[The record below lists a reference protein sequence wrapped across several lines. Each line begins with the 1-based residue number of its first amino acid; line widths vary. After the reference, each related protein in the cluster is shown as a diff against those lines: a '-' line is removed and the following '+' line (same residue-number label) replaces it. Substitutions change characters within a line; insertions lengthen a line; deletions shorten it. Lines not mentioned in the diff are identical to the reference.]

1 MDGSGSFIDY
11 LNKCQEKK
19 SISYMECIHFLDTVH
34 LHYNENELGNVSYTG
49 DKTIHSNI
57 FTNNKISDYYDIYS
71 KSIWNTNARNPH
83 TDVLESSYSLWQK
96 HHDILNSIK
105 VPHDDNKN
113 SPCPSPKLEKITIDV
128 NINKL
133 KDVLKIIDQYEYKDH
148 IEYNIDLKSLHNI
161 KTELH
166 QLDTMIGMESLKQ
179 SILDQLLY
187 FIQDLHLGENS
198 SEYKHTV
205 LYGSP
210 GTGKTEIAKIIGVM
224 YSKLGILKNN
234 VFKKVSRND
243 LIAGYLGQTAI
254 KTRAV
259 IDECLGGVLFIDEA
273 YSLASSDRN
282 DSFSKECIDILCQAM
297 SDHKEDLMVII
308 AGYEEELNETF
319 FRANRGL
326 ESRFIWRFKMDSY
339 SPSEMMQIFKKKVLE
354 QEWSFENEDTLK
366 VKWFESKK
374 DQFKHFGRDMEILLS
389 YTKIVHGRRIYGKNR
404 ELRKVITLDDINLG
418 YDMFLK
424 HKDSKPQNTN
434 ILHTI
439 YI

>member
-19 SISYMECIHFLDTVH
+19 SLNYMECIHFLDTVGQ
-34 LHYNENELGNVSYTG
+34 HYNENDLGNISYTG
-49 DKTIHSNI
+49 EKIQYGNTFI
-57 FTNNKISDYYDIYS
+57 TNKMGDYYDLYS
-71 KSIWNTNARNPH
+71 DSIWNIKPP
-83 TDVLESSYSLWQK
+83 DKSESSYSLWQK
-96 HHDILNSIK
+96 THDILSTIK
-105 VPHDDNKN
+105 PTLDEIKN
-113 SPCPSPKLEKITIDV
+113 APTSPSPKLEKMTIDI

-166 QLDTMIGMESLKQ
+166 QLDAMVGMESLKQ

-187 FIQDLHLGENS
+187 FIQDLHVGLNT

-308 AGYEEELNETF
+308 AGYEDELNETF

-326 ESRFIWRFKMDSY
+326 ESRFIWRFKMDAY
-339 SPSEMMQIFKKKVLE
+339 TPMEMMQIFKKKVME
-354 QEWSFENEDTLK
+354 QEWSFEKEDTLN

-389 YTKIVHGRRIYGKNR
+389 YTKIVHGRRIYGKDR
-404 ELRKVITLDDINLG
+404 ELRKVITLDDINRG
-418 YDMFLK
+418 YEMFLK

-434 ILHTI
+434 VLHTI

>member
-1 MDGSGSFIDY
+1 MDSSGSFIDY
-11 LNKCQEKK
+11 LNKYQEKK
-19 SISYMECIHFLDTVH
+19 NMSYIECIHFLDTVNIN
-34 LHYNENELGNVSYTG
+34 YGENDYGNISYSGERKSNSSGTVS
-49 DKTIHSNI
+49 KT
-57 FTNNKISDYYDIYS
+57 KMGDYYDIYS
-71 KSIWNTNARNPH
+71 SSIWNINNT
-83 TDVLESSYSLWQK
+83 ESSYSLWQK
-96 HHDILNSIK
+96 SHDILNTLT
-105 VPHDDNKN
+105 PNLDNN
-113 SPCPSPKLEKITIDV
+113 ATISVTTPKLENIVIDIS
-128 NINKL
+128 INKI
-133 KDVLKIIDQYEYKDH
+133 KDILKIIEEYEYKDH
-148 IEYNIDLKSLHNI
+148 VEYNIDLKSLHNI
-161 KTELH
+161 KTELYE
-166 QLDTMIGMESLKQ
+166 LDSMIGMETLKQ

-187 FIQDLHLGENS
+187 FIQELHVGKNT

-224 YSKLGILKNN
+224 YSKLGVLKNN

-243 LIAGYLGQTAI
+243 LIAGYLGQTAL

-297 SDHKEDLMVII
+297 SDYKENLMVII
-308 AGYEEELNETF
+308 AGYEDELNETF

-326 ESRFIWRFKMDSY
+326 ESRFIWRFKMDAY
-339 SPSEMMQIFKKKVLE
+339 TPIEMMKIFQKKVLE
-354 QEWSFENEDTLK
+354 QEWSFEKEDTLM
-366 VKWFESKK
+366 VKWFEKRK

-389 YTKIVHGRRIYGKNR
+389 YTKIVHGRRIYGKDR
-404 ELRKVITLDDINLG
+404 ELRRVITLDDINSG
-418 YDMFLK
+418 YEMFLK
-424 HKDSKPQNTN
+424 NKESKQENTN

>member
-19 SISYMECIHFLDTVH
+19 SLNYMECIHFLDTVSH
-34 LHYNENELGNVSYTG
+34 HYNENDLGNISYTG
-49 DKTIHSNI
+49 EKTPVGNTFI
-57 FTNNKISDYYDIYS
+57 TNKTGDYYDFYS
-71 KSIWNTNARNPH
+71 DSMWNIKPPDKS
-83 TDVLESSYSLWQK
+83 ESSYSLWQK
-96 HHDILNSIK
+96 THDILGTIK
-105 VPHDDNKN
+105 PTLDVPRI
-113 SPCPSPKLEKITIDV
+113 PSPKLEKMTIDI

-133 KDVLKIIDQYEYKDH
+133 TDVLKIIDQYEYKDH

-166 QLDTMIGMESLKQ
+166 QLDAMIGMETLKQ

-187 FIQDLHLGENS
+187 FIQDLHVGLNT

-308 AGYEEELNETF
+308 AGYEDELNETF

-326 ESRFIWRFKMDSY
+326 ESRFIWRFKMDAY
-339 SPSEMMQIFKKKVLE
+339 TPLEMMQIFKKKVVE
-354 QEWSFENEDTLK
+354 QEWSFEKEDTLN

-389 YTKIVHGRRIYGKNR
+389 YTKIVHGRRIYGKDR
-404 ELRKVITLDDINLG
+404 ELRKVITLDDINRG
-418 YDMFLK
+418 YEMFLK